1 MLDYSGG
8 NAYKCTQ
15 NRGNQVQILPLEPFD
30 AAALRSALLMAFGPT
45 NRRRR
50 QRAQPRRMALSKR
63 SASKGSVENPGYLS
77 TIPKM
82 DLVEQARQIAPTVTE
97 SNAVVYILRLA
108 SGAFYVGSTLNLP
121 QRMADHV
128 AGIGCKTTRNDP
140 PLLLL
145 LVEPH
150 PTFSAARK
158 REAQIKRW
166 SRAKKEAFVTR
177 DMEALKQLSKSRESV
192 N

>member
-1 MLDYSGG
+1 
-8 NAYKCTQ
+8 
-15 NRGNQVQILPLEPFD
+15 
-30 AAALRSALLMAFGPT
+30 
-45 NRRRR
+45 
-50 QRAQPRRMALSKR
+50 MALSKR